1 MMETSGG
8 VPAWGINTNIQTS
21 KECSYCGNIHG
32 PRCPAVRSI
41 EYYQDG
47 TVKRVEF
54 VPMTSVFASILGRP

>member
-1 MMETSGG
+1 MERKMMETSGG

-21 KECSYCGNIHG
+21 KECGYCGNIHG

-47 TVKRVEF
+47 TVKRV
-54 VPMTSVFASILGRP
+54 